1 MRYAAQAQMVPRK
14 AQRFDA
20 LPATIAD
27 VSLLPNIPS
36 PLAEASAVALEWPR
50 LRELIAGRASSPL
63 GRAWVLALEPS
74 AGRVWIESQQQR
86 TGEIRDLMTGGGSF
100 EFHGLFDPTERLE
113 QARLEGAALEAL
125 EINALLTVVERVAAW
140 RALLISPAGRAR
152 VWPGIAGLSAAL
164 VEHDFAPLL
173 HALRGKIEPDGSLSD
188 EASHELRRIRRA
200 MERQHRAIEE
210 SLRKSLRALASD
222 GSTQEELITVR
233 GERFVIPVKAE
244 FRRRVQGVIHGSSS
258 SGQTVFVEPLE
269 TIEQNNELVRLL
281 DEELREIHRILV
293 AMTRAIGEQADAI
306 LLGTT
311 VLAEVESHFA
321 RARFADELGC
331 VRPKFTSHIS
341 ESRCGAPA
349 PGDPTH
355 DDETV
360 MDGAP
365 KCIGLSLVNAR
376 HPLLELRLR
385 RSGEAAVPITLA
397 LEPDARQL
405 IISGPNTGGKT
416 VALKTTGLLA
426 LMAQAGV
433 PVPAEAATLPLFHAI
448 YADIGDAQ
456 SIESNLSS
464 FSSHVLN
471 VDRIARL
478 ANEDSLVLL
487 DELGSATDP
496 EEGAAL
502 AVAIASHFLNMR
514 AWSCITTHLTSLKVY
529 AANRAGVLNAAVG
542 FDQATLSPTYQ
553 LRLGVPGASAG
564 LNIAER
570 LGLMAEIVAA
580 ARAQLTTQAA
590 DIGVL
595 LDQLHAQLTAASGE
609 REALRV
615 REREIARERLRLE
628 TEGRAEQKAR
638 TKELEAK
645 LNSLI
650 GEFEGQLRETVK
662 AIDDKA
668 VAKKIAREAG
678 SAVAR
683 VRREFA
689 EQFNSTVVAHT
700 TGADKNDP
708 AAQAGGRGVSAV
720 RAVKVGD
727 LVKLKSL
734 GREARV
740 ERVIDDKNFEVP
752 GGDDEDARRAR
763 RYCGGDAGGGSHSTG
778 GCAQAWRNHGA
789 DNEQCGYGADGDQC
803 DWADG
808 RGRAGRG
815 FALPGPRVH
824 GRAAPRPHRAW
835 DGDGDSAADAKG
847 VSEEPSAGD
856 QRDRAAAR
864 PGWAGRDR
872 GGVEAVRFLAITAIS
887 SFKFGLWHHPHIVL
901 RALVYRDG
909 RYHVPDMF
917 FGLALGLVQKKP
929 ERINKNVV
937 CCRPVV
943 FLGSPNLFDPAYGCP
958 LFSGERN
965 GCPLGIVR
973 DVFLSWAHVYFA
985 VDNIIALLHYCVIM
999 Q

>member
-1 MRYAAQAQMVPRK
+1 MP
-14 AQRFDA
+14 D
-20 LPATIAD
+20 TITD
-27 VSLLPNIPS
+27 VSLLPKIPL
-36 PLAEASAVALEWPR
+36 PLSESSSAVLEWPR
-50 LRELIAGRASSPL
+50 LRETIAGHASSPL
-63 GRAWVLALEPS
+63 GRGWVLALEPS
-74 AGRVWIESQQQR
+74 AERRWIEAQQQR
-86 TGEIRDLMTGGGSF
+86 TGEIRDLLTGGGSF
-100 EFHGLFDPTERLE
+100 EFHGLFDPTELLE
-113 QARLEGAALEAL
+113 QARLEGVALEAL

-140 RALLISPAGRAR
+140 RALLLSPAGRGRA
-152 VWPGIAGLSAAL
+152 WAGIAGLSAEL

-173 HALRGKIEPDGSLSD
+173 HELRGKIEPDGGLSD
-188 EASHELRRIRRA
+188 DASHELRRIRRS

-210 SLRKSLRALASD
+210 SLRKSLRALASE

-244 FRRRVQGVIHGSSS
+244 FRRRVPGVIHGASS

-281 DEELREIHRILV
+281 DEEQREIHRILV

-306 LLGTT
+306 LLGTS

-321 RARFADELGC
+321 RARFANELGC
-331 VRPKFTSHIS
+331 VRPIFTTPASNDRS
-341 ESRCGAPA
+341 PGAPVF
-349 PGDPTH
+349 DHPTH

-365 KCIGLSLVNAR
+365 KHGGLSLVNAR
-376 HPLLELRLR
+376 HPLLELRLQ
-385 RSGEAAVPITLA
+385 RSGAAAVPITLT

-405 IISGPNTGGKT
+405 ILSGPNTGGKT

-426 LMAQAGV
+426 LMAQAGL
-433 PVPAEAATLPLFHAI
+433 PVPAEAATLPLFQAI

-464 FSSHVLN
+464 FSAHVLN
-471 VDRIARL
+471 VDRIARV

-502 AVAIASHFLNMR
+502 AVAIAEHFLNLR

-553 LRLGVPGASAG
+553 LRMGVPGASAG

-609 REALRV
+609 REALRQ

-645 LNSLI
+645 LNTLI
-650 GEFEGQLRETVK
+650 GEFETQLRETVK

-668 VAKKIAREAG
+668 VAKKIAREAS

-683 VRREFA
+683 VKREFA
-689 EQFNSTVVAHT
+689 AQFNSTVLAHT

-708 AAQAGGRGVSAV
+708 AAQGSGRGVGAA
-720 RAVKVGD
+720 RAVKAGD

-740 ERVIDDKNFEVP
+740 ERVIDAKNFEVLV
-752 GGDDEDARRAR
+752 GTMKMRVALDDIAEVTPVVAVTPLEAARRRGGITVQTSTDSDSVPMEINVIGRTADEAQDEVS
-763 RYCGGDAGGGSHSTG
+763 RYLDRAFMAG
-778 GCAQAWRNHGA
+778 
-789 DNEQCGYGADGDQC
+789 
-803 DWADG
+803 
-808 RGRAGRG
+808 
-815 FALPGPRVH
+815 LPHVRIVH
-824 GRAAPRPHRAW
+824 GTGMGILRRTLREFLKNHPQVTSVTEPPH
-835 DGDGDSAADAKG
+835 
-847 VSEEPSAGD
+847 D
-856 QRDRAAAR
+856 Q
-864 PGWAGRDR
+864 
-872 GGVEAVRFLAITAIS
+872 GGQGATEVE
-887 SFKFGLWHHPHIVL
+887 L
-901 RALVYRDG
+901 R
-909 RYHVPDMF
+909 
-917 FGLALGLVQKKP
+917 Q
-929 ERINKNVV
+929 
-937 CCRPVV
+937 
-943 FLGSPNLFDPAYGCP
+943 
-958 LFSGERN
+958 
-965 GCPLGIVR
+965 
-973 DVFLSWAHVYFA
+973 
-985 VDNIIALLHYCVIM
+985 
-999 Q
+999 

>member
-1 MRYAAQAQMVPRK
+1 MNLNSNMRYAAQAQMVPRK
-14 AQRFDA
+14 AHRMDA
-20 LPATIAD
+20 LPDTIAD
-27 VSLLPNIPS
+27 MSLLPNIPS
-36 PLAEASAVALEWPR
+36 PLAEASSVALEWPR
-50 LRELIAGRASSPL
+50 LRVTIAGHATSPL
-63 GRAWVLALEPS
+63 GRAWVQALEPC
-74 AGRVWIESQQQR
+74 ADRAWIEAQQQR
-86 TGEIRDLMTGGGSF
+86 TGEIRDLLTGGGSF
-100 EFHGLFDPTERLE
+100 EFHGLFDPTDLLD
-113 QARLEGAALEAL
+113 QARLEGAALEAQ
-125 EINALLTVVERVAAW
+125 EINALLTVVERIAAW
-140 RALLISPAGRAR
+140 RTLMISPTGRALS
-152 VWPGIAGLSAAL
+152 WPGIAGLSAAL

-173 HALRGKIEPDGSLSD
+173 QALRGKIEPDGSLSD
-188 EASHELRRIRRA
+188 DASHELRRIRRA

-210 SLRKSLRALASD
+210 SLRKSLRALASE

-244 FRRRVQGVIHGSSS
+244 FRRRVPGVVHGTSS

-281 DEELREIHRILV
+281 DEEQREIHRILV

-306 LLGTT
+306 LLGTS

-321 RARFADELGC
+321 RARFANELEC
-331 VRPKFTSHIS
+331 VRPSFS
-341 ESRCGAPA
+341 ESASQRVSESAG
-349 PGDPTH
+349 
-355 DDETV
+355 
-360 MDGAP
+360 
-365 KCIGLSLVNAR
+365 GLLLTAAR

-385 RSGEAAVPITLA
+385 RSGAATVPITLA

-433 PVPAEAATLPLFHAI
+433 PVPAEAATLPLFRAI

-464 FSSHVLN
+464 FSAHILN
-471 VDRIARL
+471 VDRIARV
-478 ANEDSLVLL
+478 ATEDSLVLL

-502 AVAIASHFLNMR
+502 AVAIAGHFLSMR
-514 AWSCITTHLTSLKVY
+514 AWICITTHLTSLKVY

-570 LGLMAEIVAA
+570 LGLMEEIVAA
-580 ARAQLTTQAA
+580 ARAQLTTQGA

-609 REALRV
+609 RETLRL

-638 TKELEAK
+638 TKELEGK

-650 GEFEGQLRETVK
+650 GEFEGQLREMVK

-668 VAKKIAREAG
+668 VAKKIARDS
-678 SAVAR
+678 SARIAR
-683 VRREFA
+683 LRREFS

-708 AAQAGGRGVSAV
+708 AAQAGGRGVAV

-734 GREARV
+734 GRQARV
-740 ERVIDDKNFEVP
+740 ERVIDPKNFEVLVGTMKMRVTESDIAEVTP
-752 GGDDEDARRAR
+752 MVALTPLEAARRRGGITVQTSTDSDSVPMEINVIGRTAEEAQDEVS
-763 RYCGGDAGGGSHSTG
+763 RYLDRAFMAG
-778 GCAQAWRNHGA
+778 
-789 DNEQCGYGADGDQC
+789 
-803 DWADG
+803 
-808 RGRAGRG
+808 
-815 FALPGPRVH
+815 LPHIRIVH
-824 GRAAPRPHRAW
+824 GT
-835 DGDGDSAADAKG
+835 GMG
-847 VSEEPSAGD
+847 
-856 QRDRAAAR
+856 
-864 PGWAGRDR
+864 
-872 GGVEAVRFLAITAIS
+872 
-887 SFKFGLWHHPHIVL
+887 VL
-901 RALVYRDG
+901 RRTLRE
-909 RYHVPDMF
+909 F
-917 FGLALGLVQKKP
+917 L
-929 ERINKNVV
+929 KNHPQVTSV
-937 CCRPVV
+937 TEPPHDQGGQGATEVELR
-943 FLGSPNLFDPAYGCP
+943 
-958 LFSGERN
+958 
-965 GCPLGIVR
+965 
-973 DVFLSWAHVYFA
+973 
-985 VDNIIALLHYCVIM
+985 